1 MRTTRFVVPC
11 VLTATLSA
19 CFEDPPL
26 LTDLPPGCE
35 TAYPSIETTPY
46 VVPFAVGMRL
56 QTGLANCSASFHS
69 AGQPDQFATDFDL
82 PSGTPFLAA
91 RAGVVAFVQEDQ
103 PSLGGGSSNGISG
116 NAVMVDHGD
125 GTTALYLH
133 SPEGGI
139 SVEVGDP
146 VTRGDT
152 LGVVGQSGLAG
163 YPHLHFIVVEGSLSF
178 PYQGVPVTF
187 GNAMPADVPLMTYSV
202 YEVLPY

>member
-1 MRTTRFVVPC
+1 MRTRRFASPWL
-11 VLTATLSA
+11 LTATLLA

-26 LTDLPPGCE
+26 PTELGASCT
-35 TAYPSIETTPY
+35 TTYPSVESTPY
-46 VVPFAVGMRL
+46 VVPFAVGLRL
-56 QTGLANCSASFHS
+56 QTGLANCSSSFHA

-82 PSGTPFLAA
+82 PVGTPFVAA
-91 RAGVVAFVQEDQ
+91 RAGVVALVQEDQ

-133 SPEGGI
+133 SPEDGI
-139 SVEVGDP
+139 VVEVGDP
-146 VTRGDT
+146 VTQGDT

-163 YPHLHFIVVEGSLSF
+163 YPHLHFIVVEGSISF
-178 PYQGVPVTF
+178 PYEGVPVTF
-187 GNAMPADVPLMTYSV
+187 GNALPADVPLMTYSV